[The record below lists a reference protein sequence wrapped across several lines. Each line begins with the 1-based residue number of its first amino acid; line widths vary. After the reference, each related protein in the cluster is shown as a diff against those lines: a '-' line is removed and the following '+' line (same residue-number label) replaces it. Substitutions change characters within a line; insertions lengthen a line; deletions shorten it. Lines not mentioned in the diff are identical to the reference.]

1 VISYPA
7 ALNAYHGSASSA
19 SQMPVGV
26 PPSAEAE
33 VTTRRTF
40 LGEDMLAGEKKRA
53 VVIKVQY

>member
-1 VISYPA
+1 
-7 ALNAYHGSASSA
+7 
-19 SQMPVGV
+19 MPVGV

-53 VVIKVQY
+53 VVIKVQYYSKWKLKQYSSMIW

>member
-1 VISYPA
+1 
-7 ALNAYHGSASSA
+7 
-19 SQMPVGV
+19 MPVGV

-53 VVIKVQY
+53 VVIKVQYYSKNGN